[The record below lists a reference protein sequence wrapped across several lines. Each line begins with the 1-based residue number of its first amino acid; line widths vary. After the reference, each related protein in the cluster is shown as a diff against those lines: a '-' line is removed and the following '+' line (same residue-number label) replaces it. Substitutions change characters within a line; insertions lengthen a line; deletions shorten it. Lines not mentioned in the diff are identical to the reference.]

1 MPEKLELEHG
11 RETLTDMIHDRL
23 YRQVVENELPPG
35 TKMSEADVA
44 RKLGVSRQPV
54 RDAFYRLSQQGF
66 LLVRPQR
73 ATLVAPISIEAVMQ
87 ALFIRTALETA
98 TVQAAVD
105 AGAGRD
111 MTELDR
117 LLEAQKKAIEADDRM
132 RFHRLDDELHH
143 RICDLSGHG
152 YTWALIREHKAHMD
166 RIRFLSLSFTAH
178 DALAEHENIVAAI
191 KAGNGEAAIAAMR
204 HHLSRIAES
213 IARIHET
220 HPDLFDQDQS

>member
-23 YRQVVENELPPG
+23 YRQVVENELLPG